1 MAGTNEILNKELIK
15 DPQLWKLALRVE
27 KAALHVVLYSI
38 IEENSLIYRK
48 IEFDK
53 ASSSQLKSLEDVVY
67 ENSLLLSDF
76 SRVDCVIETSVYAIV
91 PPEITSL
98 DAREKVIKASFPD
111 FDGEIVPCEI
121 SEQGATILMGVENE
135 IIAFLRRTFNNPH
148 LHHNLSPLCRYFFH
162 RNGHGNSTKMYAC
175 MRQGKVDVIAVN
187 GDGLRFA
194 NTFDYRNP
202 MDAVYYIMAS
212 RQMLG
217 MDNATDEM
225 FLSGSPS
232 ARESVAETLRKYISY
247 VMPVIFPSAIFKAGK
262 EAMKAPFDLVVL
274 PLCE

>member
-1 MAGTNEILNKELIK
+1 MSADNAILSKDLIQ

-27 KAALHVVLYSI
+27 KTALQVLLYSV
-38 IEENSLIYRK
+38 IEDNSLIYRK

-53 ASSSQLKSLEDVVY
+53 ASTSQLKSLETVVY
-67 ENSLLLSDF
+67 ENPLLLSDF
-76 SRVDCVIETSVYAIV
+76 ARIDCVVETEVFTIV

-98 DAREKVIKASFPD
+98 DAREKIMITMFPD

-121 SEQGATILMGVENE
+121 SEQEATILMGVEND
-135 IIAFLRRTFNNPH
+135 IIAFLRRTFNNPR
-148 LHHNLSPLCRYFFH
+148 LHHHLSPLCRYFFH
-162 RNGHGNSTKMYAC
+162 KSKHGNSTKMYAC
-175 MRQGKVDVIAVN
+175 LHSGKVDVIAVA

-194 NTFDYRNP
+194 NTFEYRNP
-202 MDAVYYIMAS
+202 MDAVYYIMAC
-212 RQMLG
+212 RQTLG
-217 MDNATDEM
+217 MDNANDEM

-232 ARESVAETLRKYISY
+232 AREVIADTLRKYISY
-247 VMPVIFPSAIFKAGK
+247 VMPVIFPSAMFKAGK

>member
-1 MAGTNEILNKELIK
+1 
-15 DPQLWKLALRVE
+15 
-27 KAALHVVLYSI
+27 
-38 IEENSLIYRK
+38 
-48 IEFDK
+48 
-53 ASSSQLKSLEDVVY
+53 
-67 ENSLLLSDF
+67 
-76 SRVDCVIETSVYAIV
+76 
-91 PPEITSL
+91 
-98 DAREKVIKASFPD
+98 
-111 FDGEIVPCEI
+111 
-121 SEQGATILMGVENE
+121 
-135 IIAFLRRTFNNPH
+135 
-148 LHHNLSPLCRYFFH
+148 
-162 RNGHGNSTKMYAC
+162 

-217 MDNATDEM
+217 MDNASDEM

>member
-1 MAGTNEILNKELIK
+1 MAGNNEILNKELIK

-27 KAALHVVLYSI
+27 KAALHVMLYSVV
-38 IEENSLIYRK
+38 EENSLIYRK

-53 ASSSQLKSLEDVVY
+53 ASSSQLKSLENVVY
-67 ENSLLLSDF
+67 ENPLLLSDF
-76 SRVDCVIETSVYAIV
+76 LRVDCVVETSIFAIV

-98 DAREKVIKASFPD
+98 DAREKIMKTSFSD
-111 FDGEIVPCEI
+111 FDGEIVSCEI
-121 SEQGATILMGVENE
+121 SEKGAILLMGVETE

-162 RNGHGNSTKMYAC
+162 KNEHGNSTKMYAC
-175 MRQGKVDVIAVN
+175 IRSSKVDIIAVN
-187 GDGLRFA
+187 GSGLRFA
-194 NTFDYRNP
+194 NTFDYRNSI
-202 MDAVYYIMAS
+202 DVVYYIMAS

-217 MDNATDEM
+217 MDNANDEM

-247 VMPVIFPSAIFKAGK
+247 VMPVIFPSAIFKVGK